1 MYKIKFT
8 NKQNDLSEIFQNKEI
23 LFSFAAKENNNTFVT
38 LSKPAKCRDFMN
50 DVIYINKHHTE
61 INKTNI
67 YGFNYNYNVNPHMDD
82 KNSIYYIDF
91 KNNREF
97 QNFTQQ
103 VDRLQTIEKE
113 LGLQQC
119 EILKTENPFDI
130 ILIADKIWTEKI
142 LLNNIYTYLIKCLSY
157 TITNKTNSLLQDIE
171 NTLVDCGQVVENV
184 YFDIIGINTL
194 NYFLNNIR
202 TINNHQSQYC
212 DGNDDKRDIS
222 SIHNYTGMCAYK
234 SKYTPPNKLFDY
246 LKEKEKSWQADA
258 KHVIQF

>member
-8 NKQNDLSEIFQNKEI
+8 NKQNHLSEIFQNKEI
-23 LFSFAAKENNNTFVT
+23 LFSFAAKENDDTFVT

-50 DVIYINKHHTE
+50 DVIYINKHPTE
-61 INKTNI
+61 INRTNI
-67 YGFNYNYNVNPHMDD
+67 YGFNYNYDVNPHMDD

-113 LGLQQC
+113 LGLQPC
-119 EILKTENPFDI
+119 EILKTENSFDI

-157 TITNKTNSLLQDIE
+157 TITNKTNSLLQDIK
-171 NTLVDCGQVVENV
+171 NTLINYEHVIENK
-184 YFDIIGINTL
+184 YFNIVGINTL

-222 SIHNYTGMCAYK
+222 SIHNSTGMCSYK
-234 SKYTPPNKLFDY
+234 NKYIPQNKLFNY
-246 LKEKEKSWQADA
+246 LKEKEKSWQEDA